1 MCTCAESRTSTKKR
15 TTLNLSASVQDEE
28 LLLRSRKRPRNHDR
42 PHRRVRFAEHEELPK
57 NELNC
62 PNGLLVGPCLRSST
76 PRHPFVP
83 SDQWLQPWE
92 QQLQRHA
99 AMKEAQQLSSDPE
112 AEQFRDLYQSIYQV
126 CHALANNAAAVKSTG
141 LACETVKEDNLV
153 VLCAQLLS
161 SSSNGGCCGS
171 SSSTTTSD
179 TNNSNNTCDTT
190 TTTTTRRGLEDG
202 LVPLVAVARRLERRQ
217 TIRVVLALQKEPDL
231 AALVSQHL
239 STAHGKFAHA
249 LALGDAAAAQL
260 VYTS

>member
-15 TTLNLSASVQDEE
+15 TTLNLSASVQDEQ
-28 LLLRSRKRPRNHDR
+28 LLLRSRKRPRNHDG
-42 PHRRVRFAEHEELPK
+42 PHRRVRFAEPVEPKK
-57 NELNC
+57 NELKC

-99 AMKEAQQLSSDPE
+99 ALKEAQQLSSDPD
-112 AEQFRDLYQSIYQV
+112 AEQFRDLYQSIFQV

-171 SSSTTTSD
+171 STTTGD
-179 TNNSNNTCDTT
+179 NSTNTCD

-217 TIRVVLALQKEPDL
+217 TIRAVLALQKEPDL